1 MNCADVRR
9 ELSALYDGEVSGE
22 RRAALEAHLAEC
34 AACAAEHAAYAR
46 LSALVA
52 VGEVTVPSQA
62 LWEVVQ
68 AELDRM
74 PAASGTTTASA
85 MSSSWRTTAE
95 RLLWLAALLTI
106 VFVAGWGIVSR
117 PGAHD
122 DRLAMAEFQRVMDRY
137 VELLPNDPIAAEREL
152 LQRYP
157 SRSLNVGDAS
167 PSIVEIPYRPVIA
180 NDLPPGYQIETVH
193 VVKMPCCAC
202 VQATCRRPDGS
213 AFALFEHDDD
223 QSANWFG
230 DRPCSMKET
239 CGKSCCVVQLDRGL
253 AVTWPLGHRY
263 VTAVGLKDTRELEQL
278 VAWFSKRSRL
288 IE

>member
-34 AACAAEHAAYAR
+34 AACAAEYAVYGR
-46 LSALVA
+46 LATLAVA
-52 VGEVTVPSQA
+52 GEVPVPSEA

-68 AELDRM
+68 AELDRT
-74 PAASGTTTASA
+74 PAGRTATGSA
-85 MSSSWRTTAE
+85 SSWRTMAE
-95 RLLWLAALLTI
+95 RVLWLAALLA
-106 VFVAGWGIVSR
+106 VAFVAGWGMVSR
-117 PGAHD
+117 HDAHD

-137 VELLPNDPIAAEREL
+137 VELLPEDPVAAEREL

-157 SRSLNVGDAS
+157 NRSLRHNEGG
-167 PSIVEIPYRPVIA
+167 PSAVEIPYRPVIA
-180 NDLPPGYQIETVH
+180 SDLPPGYQIETVH

-230 DRPCSMKET
+230 GRPCSMEET
-239 CGKSCCVVQLDRGL
+239 CGKSCCVVQLDRSL
-253 AVTWPLGHRY
+253 AVTWPIGHRY
-263 VTAVGLKDTRELEQL
+263 VTAVGLKDARELEQL
-278 VAWFSKRSRL
+278 VAWFNKRSRF